1 MPSGIGVAG
10 AGAELTSEQVARILV
25 NPLQARSVVLAAGP
39 RVFDSQGDPLSIP
52 KLAPMSAVGMT
63 AENVAVP
70 ESDPVFSEVQLL
82 PATLKS
88 FKRGYRISNELVR
101 HSVLAIATVMGQAI
115 VERTALEIDNAF
127 LTGTGTPNTITGFT
141 SMAGTSGV
149 TLAASAKPTIDDLL
163 TAQDSLL
170 GANASLATA
179 AWFMHPTKLTELRK
193 IREGSGTG
201 SYMLMQSDQGIASGT
216 VTGPG
221 ASRFTLLGAPVFVTT
236 QLPGTQVGG
245 RIILADMNQV
255 AVGRDTAPSLG
266 VFTETFADV
275 DQLYLRVVARYDI
288 KPLNAAGV
296 YIITTA

>member
-1 MPSGIGVAG
+1 MPSGIGTAG

-82 PATLKS
+82 PSSLKS

-115 VERTALEIDNAF
+115 VERTALEIDAAM
-127 LTGTGTPNTITGFT
+127 LTGTGTSNTITGFT

-149 TLAASAKPTIDDLL
+149 TLGASVVPTIDNLL
-163 TAQDSLL
+163 DAQGSLL
-170 GANASLATA
+170 AANASLDTA
-179 AWFMHPTKLTELRK
+179 SWFMHPDMFTRLRK

-201 SYMLMQSDQGIASGT
+201 TYMLMNGDAGIAEAPRPGWAPPSGCW
-216 VTGPG
+216 
-221 ASRFTLLGAPVFVTT
+221 ASRCGSPPRC
-236 QLPGTQVGG
+236 PGP
-245 RIILADMNQV
+245 R
-255 AVGRDTAPSLG
+255 P
-266 VFTETFADV
+266 
-275 DQLYLRVVARYDI
+275 
-288 KPLNAAGV
+288 AASSSWP
-296 YIITTA
+296 T

>member
-1 MPSGIGVAG
+1 MPSGIGTAG

-82 PATLKS
+82 PSSLKS

-115 VERTALEIDNAF
+115 VERTALEIDAAM
-127 LTGTGTPNTITGFT
+127 LTGTSNTITGFT

-149 TLAASAKPTIDDLL
+149 TLGASVVPTIDNLL
-163 TAQDSLL
+163 DAQGSLL
-170 GANASLATA
+170 AANASLDTA
-179 AWFMHPTKLTELRK
+179 SWFMHPDMFTRLRK

-201 SYMLMQSDQGIASGT
+201 TYMLMNGDAGIAEGT
-216 VTGPG
+216 PTGPG
-221 ASRFTLLGAPVFVTT
+221 TTFRLLGVPVRVS
-236 QLPGTQVGG
+236 TQVPGAQAGG
-245 RIILADMNQV
+245 KLILADRNQV

-266 VFTETFADV
+266 VFTETFADS
-275 DQLYLRVVARYDI
+275 DQRYLRVVARYDI

>member
-1 MPSGIGVAG
+1 MPSGIGTAG

-82 PATLKS
+82 PSSLKS

-115 VERTALEIDNAF
+115 VERTALEIDAAM
-127 LTGTGTPNTITGFT
+127 LTGTSNTITGFT

-149 TLAASAKPTIDDLL
+149 TLGASVVPTIDNLL
-163 TAQDSLL
+163 DAQGSLL
-170 GANASLATA
+170 AANASLDTA
-179 AWFMHPTKLTELRK
+179 SWFMHPDMFTRLRK

-201 SYMLMQSDQGIASGT
+201 TYMLMNGDAGIAEGT
-216 VTGPG
+216 PTGPG
-221 ASRFTLLGAPVFVTT
+221 TTFRLLGVPVRVS
-236 QLPGTQVGG
+236 TQVPGAQAGG
-245 RIILADMNQV
+245 KLILADMNQV

-266 VFTETFADV
+266 VFTETFADS

-288 KPLNAAGV
+288 KPLNAAGI

>member
-1 MPSGIGVAG
+1 
-10 AGAELTSEQVARILV
+10 
-25 NPLQARSVVLAAGP
+25 
-39 RVFDSQGDPLSIP
+39 
-52 KLAPMSAVGMT
+52 
-63 AENVAVP
+63 
-70 ESDPVFSEVQLL
+70 VFSEVQLL

-201 SYMLMQSDQGIASGT
+201 SYMLMQSDQGIASGA

-221 ASRFTLLGAPVFVTT
+221 ASRFILLGASVFVTT

-245 RIILADMNQV
+245 KIILADMNQV

-266 VFTETFADV
+266 VFTEAFADV

>member
-1 MPSGIGVAG
+1 MPSGIGTAG

-63 AENVAVP
+63 AENVTVP
-70 ESDPVFSEVQLL
+70 ESDPVFSEVTLL
-82 PATLKS
+82 PSTLKS

-115 VERTALEIDNAF
+115 VERTALEIDAAM
-127 LTGTGTPNTITGFT
+127 LTGTGAANTITGFT

-149 TLAASAKPTIDDLL
+149 TLGASVVPTVDNLL
-163 TAQDSLL
+163 DAQGSLL
-170 GANASLATA
+170 AANASLDTA
-179 AWFMHPTKLTELRK
+179 AWFGHPDMFTRLRK

-201 SYMLMQSDQGIASGT
+201 TYMLMNGDAGIAEGT

-221 ASRFTLLGAPVFVTT
+221 TTFRLLGVPVRVS
-236 QLPGTQVGG
+236 TQVPGAQAGG
-245 RIILADMNQV
+245 KLILADMNQV

-266 VFTETFADV
+266 VFTETFADS